1 MAPENIKGLVNDMKN
16 ASPDILRRTAKDV
29 FEQKIK
35 AVKDA
40 GGVTSTTHTITPTT
54 SRKKGEDCVDTDET
68 SATTNITD
76 SLVALEFSPDD
87 RIPKFDERDI
97 TIGRV
102 MGRGAFCCVK
112 ECNVPAGSGDSIG
125 SDGSNSIFGRVLGV
139 GRGGSSSSIRVNSI
153 RVKSSSTR
161 GSVRGQRQR
170 QLSGGLDGSERT
182 SVSGL
187 QNSGSSHHN
196 ANVSPGNN
204 ILSSSR
210 SASGS
215 IISETGRRAR
225 QGRYKYV
232 LKQLSPDLVQN
243 DKISYL
249 KGVVDLAMETHLL
262 SSIDH
267 ENIVGLY
274 GMASGGPFEDGY
286 FVILEK
292 INDTLSKKVKGWMD
306 MDRQCKGITGVFTG
320 SKKKQQRLQTE
331 RISAA
336 FHLAQG
342 MNYLHARKTV
352 FRDLKPDNVGF
363 DYNGVLKI
371 FDFGL
376 ARECLDSDRTEGGL
390 YRNMTACTG
399 AVRYMSPENASGKP
413 YGLSTDVYAY
423 AMILWLIFA
432 LEPPFSLYTEK
443 MILERVCERGYR
455 PKLFSSWSPRLSQ
468 LIHQCW
474 SENPHERPSFSA
486 AAEVMRQEMGDID
499 PKFAEILE
507 EESESATFL
516 DKSGTGK

>member
-1 MAPENIKGLVNDMKN
+1 MASEQNKGVVNDMKN
-16 ASPDILRRTAKDV
+16 ASPDVLRRTAKDV
-29 FEQKIK
+29 FEQKIQ

-40 GGVTSTTHTITPTT
+40 GGAHTITPTT
-54 SRKKGEDCVDTDET
+54 SKKKGEDCADADET
-68 SATTNITD
+68 SATTNITET
-76 SLVALEFSPDD
+76 LVALEFSPDD
-87 RIPKFDERDI
+87 RIPRFDERDL

-102 MGRGAFCCVK
+102 MGRGAFCCVR
-112 ECNVPAGSGDSIG
+112 ECNVPAGSGDSVG
-125 SDGSNSIFGRVLGV
+125 SDGSNSIFARVLG
-139 GRGGSSSSIRVNSI
+139 GRAGSSSSIRVNSI
-153 RVKSSSTR
+153 RAKSGSTR

-170 QLSGGLDGSERT
+170 QLSGGLDGSGRT

-187 QNSGSSHHN
+187 QNSGSSHN
-196 ANVSPGNN
+196 NPGSSAILSPSNN

-267 ENIVGLY
+267 ENIVGLH

-320 SKKKQQRLQTE
+320 SKKKQQRLQAE
-331 RISAA
+331 RIAAA

-342 MNYLHARKTV
+342 MNYLH
-352 FRDLKPDNVGF
+352 
-363 DYNGVLKI
+363 
-371 FDFGL
+371 
-376 ARECLDSDRTEGGL
+376 
-390 YRNMTACTG
+390 
-399 AVRYMSPENASGKP
+399 
-413 YGLSTDVYAY
+413 
-423 AMILWLIFA
+423 
-432 LEPPFSLYTEK
+432 
-443 MILERVCERGYR
+443 
-455 PKLFSSWSPRLSQ
+455 
-468 LIHQCW
+468 
-474 SENPHERPSFSA
+474 
-486 AAEVMRQEMGDID
+486 EV
-499 PKFAEILE
+499 
-507 EESESATFL
+507 S
-516 DKSGTGK
+516 